1 MTYSIH
7 IFQGFRI
14 IQTRM
19 MLLSILH
26 GLRPNP
32 KLKSI
37 LEGCTDLTHLW
48 GSTLR
53 SHNQFSRPFYQPEA
67 VYIRFTHIVNLQPK
81 FYLGSAMHSVLDRE
95 YSRSRKY
102 LQLTNERLV
111 HAELAL
117 RYWQEHDNLYIWA
130 PIPIYT
136 NRPDFRCLELA
147 LIQEWQPRLNFPFIC
162 QFFHPKR
169 GLLKKP
175 LLNTNSQFG
184 LATLWRRSRHKFTPE
199 LVRKILSSSRFQ
211 NRLELWTIIHA
222 LGSNTKARFEHIKLL
237 RSNDGGLTMC
247 YALRRLANNIQE
259 PFRTL
264 SLGAIDATIKWWKG
278 KPAPRASALRAPWS
292 LTPDLPRKLKQFLR
306 SWHHKMVDYQV
317 PCHLP
322 SFKTV
327 FIKHAAVLDQLC
339 NHKQAINDWSTT
351 NPPVCCCKNLSK
363 YKPAAL
369 NPQDDH
375 WVLSGSLLHSL
386 LPSSLAV
393 LAEGSLS
400 NKVFPSKKDY
410 MNQLHHGLRQWTK
423 RNGLP
428 SMPAKDITNFGH
440 QLWHEHHQHITH
452 HITKSSITQ
461 LQTTFE
467 EAVFHCED
475 KQASSLRI
483 YCPCLYYQAISNTFQ
498 DPSIFETVNA
508 DPTTTVSSLVATLT
522 RQHGQQYPWAIGAG
536 RQLPAGYILAK
547 RKKAFRSGRP
557 IISFV
562 DSPFRPMLNILARL
576 IFQLIP
582 VACPDLFA
590 TGDVYHLLS
599 ILRSAPTHGD
609 LTLVN
614 QDLAGFFTSID
625 QDRFVRSWFMLLDFL
640 RPKMNVSNQEVFSVY
655 PGKSNNPGDII
666 KGRTFRRLNVTRKIV
681 IQDVPDLIKSALD
694 MQTFAL
700 GQKCILQSRG
710 SPMGSPLSPALC
722 LMVVSISEQIWSI
735 NFHQVLSNHSLF
747 IRHIRYVDNRL
758 VFGDKRLLDLAPYE
772 VLLDDGFYGKPIIL
786 ETEPDQEFLGFMLE
800 TKPLELIYQGPTN
813 ISQVLS
819 PFSASPPKV
828 LLSGFRSRCHI
839 VIKGAFPQHRVLQGL
854 DQLIRLYT
862 TAGFPKEDLQAISV
876 QLLMQHQNCDVKTL
890 DALLAVFA
898 FSGYLVCYSVS
909 WFSFSCSSCVSLC
922 CCLSSYMFF
931 SLQRFQVNEV
941 PFRIICSSCA
951 MDHAQGR
958 AFHHHL
964 ARAIMHLNYLA
975 GLLPFFEPSIE
986 FEEGLPTTPPHESHS
1001 HRSLHTFVPLP
1012 THHHPPT
1019 LASHGGIPSRLIV
1032 NPEPHLR
1039 PITAFSSHRSHS
1051 VPPHHCHPPADS
1063 CTTRASPMLPIHTD
1077 SVIEPHP
1084 EPRPLSAIPNPPSRT
1099 TVPVPVRSKQ
1109 RSRTVDDP
1117 QPKKKSKAEETPV
1130 SLSTNP
1136 HGSTHRATE
1145 AAPPPILE
1153 YDDSDES
1160 DSAYSRRLTQ
1170 QSHVSTESVATVG

>member
-1 MTYSIH
+1 
-7 IFQGFRI
+7 
-14 IQTRM
+14 
-19 MLLSILH
+19 
-26 GLRPNP
+26 
-32 KLKSI
+32 
-37 LEGCTDLTHLW
+37 
-48 GSTLR
+48 
-53 SHNQFSRPFYQPEA
+53 
-67 VYIRFTHIVNLQPK
+67 
-81 FYLGSAMHSVLDRE
+81 
-95 YSRSRKY
+95 
-102 LQLTNERLV
+102 
-111 HAELAL
+111 
-117 RYWQEHDNLYIWA
+117 
-130 PIPIYT
+130 
-136 NRPDFRCLELA
+136 
-147 LIQEWQPRLNFPFIC
+147 
-162 QFFHPKR
+162 
-169 GLLKKP
+169 
-175 LLNTNSQFG
+175 
-184 LATLWRRSRHKFTPE
+184 
-199 LVRKILSSSRFQ
+199 
-211 NRLELWTIIHA
+211 
-222 LGSNTKARFEHIKLL
+222 
-237 RSNDGGLTMC
+237 MC

-278 KPAPRASALRAPWS
+278 KPAPKASALRAPWS
-292 LTPDLPRKLKQFLR
+292 LTPDLHRKLKQFLR
-306 SWHHKMVDYQV
+306 SWHHQMIEYQV

-339 NHKQAINDWSTT
+339 NHKQAIIDWSTN
-351 NPPVCCCKNLSK
+351 NPPVCCCKSWST
-363 YKPAAL
+363 YKAAAL
-369 NPQDDH
+369 NPQEDH

-386 LPSSLAV
+386 LPPFLAV
-393 LAEGSLS
+393 IAEGSLS
-400 NKVFPSKKDY
+400 NKVFPSKKEY
-410 MNQLHHGLRQWTK
+410 LNQLHHGLRQWTK
-423 RNGLP
+423 RIGLP
-428 SMPAKDITNFGH
+428 SMPAKDIEYFGK
-440 QLWHEHHQHITH
+440 QLWQEHHQHITQ

-461 LQTTFE
+461 LQSTFE

-498 DPSIFETVNA
+498 DQSIFENVDA
-508 DPTTTVSSLVATLT
+508 DPTTTVASLVATLT

-547 RKKAFRSGRP
+547 RKKSFSSGRP

-582 VACPDLFA
+582 VACPDHFA

-599 ILRSAPTHGD
+599 ILRSAPTHGE
-609 LTLVN
+609 LILVN

-640 RPKMNVSNQEVFSVY
+640 RPKMNVSNHEVFSVY

-666 KGRTFRRLNVTRKIV
+666 KGCTFRRLNVTRKIV

-700 GQKCILQSRG
+700 GHKCILQKRG

-735 NFHQVLSNHSLF
+735 NFNQLLSNHSLF

-758 VFGDKRLLDLAPYE
+758 IFGDKRLLDLAPYE

-800 TKPLELIYQGPTN
+800 TQPMELIYQGPTN

-839 VIKGAFPQHRVLQGL
+839 VIKGAFPQLRVLQGL

-862 TAGFPKEDLQAISV
+862 TAGFPKEDLQAISD
-876 QLLMQHQNCDVKTL
+876 QLLLQHSTCGVKISAATL
-890 DALLAVFA
+890 AFLFLFLCFLDCPARWGFVPVGFPVFAPVVVLFVVSYLLILLAVFKQSRSH
-898 FSGYLVCYSVS
+898 FVR
-909 WFSFSCSSCVSLC
+909 FPSF
-922 CCLSSYMFF
+922 
-931 SLQRFQVNEV
+931 
-941 PFRIICSSCA
+941 A

-964 ARAIMHLNYLA
+964 ARAIMHLNFLA

-986 FEEGLPTTPPHESHS
+986 FEEGPPTTPPYESQS
-1001 HRSLHTFVPLP
+1001 HRGLHTFVPLP
-1012 THHHPPT
+1012 THRHPPT

-1039 PITAFSSHRSHS
+1039 PITAFSSHVSPS
-1051 VPPHHCHPPADS
+1051 IPSHHCHSHNDS
-1063 CTTRASPMLPIHTD
+1063 ATTRAPPMLPIHT
-1077 SVIEPHP
+1077 EPLMEPQP
-1084 EPRPLSAIPNPPSRT
+1084 EPRPMSTNPSSRT
-1099 TVPVPVRSKQ
+1099 TIPVPVRSKQ
-1109 RSRTVDDP
+1109 RSRTMENP
-1117 QPKKKSKAEETPV
+1117 QPKKKSRSEEAPA
-1130 SLSTNP
+1130 SLSTLP
-1136 HGSTHRATE
+1136 HSATHSGPAP
-1145 AAPPPILE
+1145 APPPIFE

-1160 DSAYSRRLTQ
+1160 ESADSHRLSTLRANKAIPAPNPCPPWGKAMPKVSSTLSPPPPVAITSTVTLTPNPNETNPAAEPSEETKPPAPEIPTLRGGNKPILDRPWTTTDDAQLTSMKQDTRSRPSWKTIGARLERDPQLCKMRWALLKRADEEGRITGPIEPE
-1170 QSHVSTESVATVG
+1170 TGD

>member
-1 MTYSIH
+1 MTYSLH

-48 GSTLR
+48 GSTLA
-53 SHNQFSRPFYQPEA
+53 SHNQFSRPFYQPDA
-67 VYIRFTHIVNLQPK
+67 VYIRFTHIANLQPK
-81 FYLGSAMHSVLDRE
+81 FYLGSAMHNVLDRE
-95 YSRSRKY
+95 YSRSRKF
-102 LQLTNERLV
+102 LQLTNEGLV

-117 RYWQEHDNLYIWA
+117 RYWQEHDNLYAWA

-136 NRPDFRCLELA
+136 NRSDFRCLELA

-175 LLNTNSQFG
+175 PLNTNSQFG

-199 LVRKILSSSRFQ
+199 LVRKVLSSSRFQ

-278 KPAPRASALRAPWS
+278 KPAPKASALRAPWS
-292 LTPDLPRKLKQFLR
+292 LTPDLHRKLKQFLR
-306 SWHHKMVDYQV
+306 SWHHKMIEYQV

-339 NHKQAINDWSTT
+339 NHKQAIIDWSTN
-351 NPPVCCCKNLSK
+351 NPPVCCCKSWSK
-363 YKPAAL
+363 YKAAAL
-369 NPQDDH
+369 NPQEDH

-386 LPSSLAV
+386 LPPSLAV
-393 LAEGSLS
+393 IAEGSLS
-400 NKVFPSKKDY
+400 NKVFPSKKEY
-410 MNQLHHGLRQWTK
+410 LNQLHHGLRQWTK

-428 SMPAKDITNFGH
+428 SMPAKDIENFGN
-440 QLWHEHHQHITH
+440 QLWQEHHRHITH

-461 LQTTFE
+461 LQSTFE

-498 DPSIFETVNA
+498 DQSIFETVDA
-508 DPTTTVSSLVATLT
+508 DPTTTVSSLVDTLT

-547 RKKAFRSGRP
+547 RKKAFSSGRP

-582 VACPDLFA
+582 VACPDHFA

-599 ILRSAPTHGD
+599 ILRSAPTHGQ
-609 LTLVN
+609 LILVN
-614 QDLAGFFTSID
+614 QDLAGFFTSND

-700 GQKCILQSRG
+700 GHKCILQKRG

-735 NFHQVLSNHSLF
+735 NFNQILSNHSLF

-758 VFGDKRLLDLAPYE
+758 IFGDKRLLDLAPYE

-800 TKPLELIYQGPTN
+800 TQPLELIYQGPTN

-839 VIKGAFPQHRVLQGL
+839 VIIGAFPQLRVLQGL

-862 TAGFPKEDLQAISV
+862 IAGFPKEDLQAISD
-876 QLLMQHQNCDVKTL
+876 QLLMQHTTCDVKN
-890 DALLAVFA
+890 F
-898 FSGYLVCYSVS
+898 
-909 WFSFSCSSCVSLC
+909 
-922 CCLSSYMFF
+922 
-931 SLQRFQVNEV
+931 
-941 PFRIICSSCA
+941 
-951 MDHAQGR
+951 
-958 AFHHHL
+958 
-964 ARAIMHLNYLA
+964 
-975 GLLPFFEPSIE
+975 
-986 FEEGLPTTPPHESHS
+986 
-1001 HRSLHTFVPLP
+1001 
-1012 THHHPPT
+1012 
-1019 LASHGGIPSRLIV
+1019 
-1032 NPEPHLR
+1032 
-1039 PITAFSSHRSHS
+1039 
-1051 VPPHHCHPPADS
+1051 
-1063 CTTRASPMLPIHTD
+1063 
-1077 SVIEPHP
+1077 
-1084 EPRPLSAIPNPPSRT
+1084 
-1099 TVPVPVRSKQ
+1099 
-1109 RSRTVDDP
+1109 
-1117 QPKKKSKAEETPV
+1117 
-1130 SLSTNP
+1130 
-1136 HGSTHRATE
+1136 
-1145 AAPPPILE
+1145 
-1153 YDDSDES
+1153 
-1160 DSAYSRRLTQ
+1160 
-1170 QSHVSTESVATVG
+1170 